1 MVSVMGREL
10 HQVCAVAAAA
20 VALLLSVPALA
31 QAPAAPPPST
41 VTEISADLGPCVV
54 EFKVTDLAGNGL
66 YNAKI
71 HTLIRYGFMSKRKL
85 ELEAGTNADG
95 RARFTHLPSSIKKPI
110 VFDIRYAEQT
120 ASYSFDPATNC
131 EVSYTV
137 PLNVKAAEKK

>member
-1 MVSVMGREL
+1 MRK
-10 HQVCAVAAAA
+10 VAAFTA
-20 VALLLSVPALA
+20 VIVGLVCLPSFA
-31 QAPAAPPPST
+31 QAPAQPPPST
-41 VTEISADLGPCVV
+41 VTEISADLGPCAV

-110 VFDIRYAEQT
+110 LFDIRYADQT

-137 PLNVKAAEKK
+137 PLDVKAAEKKSK